1 VLSVN
6 PLKTIVGQG
15 YTMQTNVTVT
25 NQGDFTET
33 FNVTLYANTTAIE
46 TKQVTLISGASTIIT
61 FTWNTT
67 SFAKGNYTIWAYAW
81 PVQGETD
88 TNDNTLASNIQVHVG
103 VPGNVW
109 GNLNPP
115 PAYDSV
121 CNMRDV
127 TYLILHFN
135 TKPGSPNWD
144 PNTDINNDGVCNMRD
159 VTIAILNFN
168 QREV

>member
-1 VLSVN
+1 VQKHDIAVLSVN

-33 FNVTLYANTTAIE
+33 FNVTLYAKTTTIE

-67 SFAKGNYTIWAYAW
+67 GFAKGNYTIWAYAW

-88 TNDNTLASNIQVHVG
+88 TNDNTLVNTTITIAIVI
-103 VPGNVW
+103 PGDVNTDGIVETKDIAAICR
-109 GNLNPP
+109 
-115 PAYDSV
+115 AY
-121 CNMRDV
+121 NK
-127 TYLILHFN
+127 
-135 TKPGSPNWD
+135 KPSDPNWN
-144 PNTDINNDGVCNMRD
+144 PNLDINNDNIIETKD
-159 VTIAILNFN
+159 IAIACRNYGKTDP
-168 QREV
+168 

>member
-15 YTMQTNVTVT
+15 YAMNINVTVA
-25 NQGDFTET
+25 NQGDYTET
-33 FNVTLYANTTAIE
+33 FNITIYINTTPIE
-46 TKQVTLISGASTIIT
+46 TKQITLTKGASITIT
-61 FTWNTT
+61 YTWNTAG
-67 SFAKGNYTIWAYAW
+67 FVKGNYTIWAYAW
-81 PVQGETD
+81 SVPGETD
-88 TNDNTLASNIQVHVG
+88 TNDNNMTSVMPVHVG

-115 PAYDSV
+115 PVYDNV

-135 TKPGSPNWD
+135 TRPGSPNWD
-144 PNTDINNDGVCNMRD
+144 SNTDVNDDGVCNMRD

>member
-1 VLSVN
+1 M
-6 PLKTIVGQG
+6 T
-15 YTMQTNVTVT
+15 
-25 NQGDFTET
+25 
-33 FNVTLYANTTAIE
+33 
-46 TKQVTLISGASTIIT
+46 ST
-61 FTWNTT
+61 
-67 SFAKGNYTIWAYAW
+67 
-81 PVQGETD
+81 
-88 TNDNTLASNIQVHVG
+88 IQVHVG

-109 GNLNPP
+109 GNPNPP
-115 PAYDSV
+115 PVYDNV

-144 PNTDINNDGVCNMRD
+144 PNSDVNNDGVCNMRD